1 MPPLLFAAQAYT
13 ARSPQ
18 LISQQAINCFV
29 ETTPKDAVTAVPVY
43 GTPGLKIFSRVGNGP
58 INGLHVFGNYLY
70 ALSAGALFKI
80 DLQGNSTLIG
90 QTSLGNIVSM
100 ADNGS
105 QMVMVDG
112 SGGWIYQ
119 PNGLNIVTTATAAA
133 GATVIDCNITGTVT
147 NGDALSIALDSGA
160 TFATTAA
167 ATSDSSAVTI
177 TLAAGLPSQVTAGA
191 IITDAANVLAPITA
205 PAFQAAST
213 VTFFDS
219 YFVFDAVGTRQFFIS
234 GANDGTQYSALDF
247 ATASAST
254 KDVVAVRAYH
264 EQLLVFTGGSVEVWW
279 DTGQVA
285 FPFQRYDAAFIE
297 RGCAAPQSVCS
308 EDNTVFWMGD
318 DGIFYRLEGFLPVRV
333 STFAMET
340 AWDGYPNKYF
350 DCNAFVLNQQG
361 HKFICVNFP
370 SGEATWCYDISTGLW
385 HQRESVGSAWV

>member
-1 MPPLLFAAQAYT
+1 
-13 ARSPQ
+13 
-18 LISQQAINCFV
+18 
-29 ETTPKDAVTAVPVY
+29 
-43 GTPGLKIFSRVGNGP
+43 
-58 INGLHVFGNYLY
+58 
-70 ALSAGALFKI
+70 
-80 DLQGNSTLIG
+80 
-90 QTSLGNIVSM
+90 
-100 ADNGS
+100 
-105 QMVMVDG
+105 
-112 SGGWIYQ
+112 
-119 PNGLNIVTTATAAA
+119 
-133 GATVIDCNITGTVT
+133 
-147 NGDALSIALDSGA
+147 
-160 TFATTAA
+160 
-167 ATSDSSAVTI
+167 
-177 TLAAGLPSQVTAGA
+177 
-191 IITDAANVLAPITA
+191 
-205 PAFQAAST
+205 
-213 VTFFDS
+213 
-219 YFVFDAVGTRQFFIS
+219 VFDAVGTRQFFIS